1 LGDDWLTLSKSHR
14 LSTHFLEIFLALTV
28 PNGIFCKTARKLNS
42 SEIKTL
48 LRVKFSR
55 IARET
60 HAPARAQA
68 D

>member
-28 PNGIFCKTARKLNS
+28 PNEIFCKTTWKLNA

-48 LRVKFSR
+48 FCVKFSR

-60 HAPARAQA
+60 HAPTRAQT